1 MEKKFYDHLDIM
13 NMFGC
18 GKDRAYA
25 IIRAIKTVSDIAKLA
40 GKVTIS
46 DFDKWFNMPLDA
58 NKKETATKD
67 GTPNDCLNYNKHH
80 TNNAY

>member
-25 IIRAIKTVSDIAKLA
+25 IIRSIKMVSDIAKLS
-40 GKVTIS
+40 GKVTTS
-46 DFDKWFNMPLDA
+46 DFDKWFNMPNA
-58 NKKETATKD
+58 TKKETVTTDA
-67 GTPNDCLNYNKHH
+67 GTSDCLNDKHL
-80 TNNAY
+80 TKMLN